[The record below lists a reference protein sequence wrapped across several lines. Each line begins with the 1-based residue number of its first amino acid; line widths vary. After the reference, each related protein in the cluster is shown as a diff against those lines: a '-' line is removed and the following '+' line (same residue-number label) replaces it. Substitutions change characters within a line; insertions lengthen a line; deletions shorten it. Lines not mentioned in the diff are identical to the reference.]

1 VTKGLRPLRAG
12 SGSVLVAHR
21 ATLRRSG
28 RSERHKQQQKAE
40 SGEYG
45 EPNCEAN
52 LHLHIKYIK
61 SPNVAAAFQIAIRAE
76 LQRQKPT
83 LLSAHMSW
91 LKPRPTKTLDSS
103 QIPKCDS

>member
-1 VTKGLRPLRAG
+1 MTKGLRPLRAG
-12 SGSVLVAHR
+12 SGSVLVAHGT
-21 ATLRRSG
+21 TLRCRG
-28 RSERHKQQQKAE
+28 RSEGDKQQQKAE

-45 EPNCEAN
+45 GPNCEAN
-52 LHLHIKYIK
+52 LHSVSEYIK
-61 SPNVAAAFQIAIRAE
+61 SPNGAAALGTATRAE
-76 LQRQKPT
+76 LQRLKPT